1 MGILKRSAVLC
12 VAALFCWLVAPSTV
26 DAKKKANPG
35 GNQVRRATDHA
46 AETAT
51 LIAAGPSVAMTGI
64 STHQHNSNDALWPG
78 SGTAED
84 PFIVTFHPHEEHI
97 LMYLWKTMPC

>member
-26 DAKKKANPG
+26 DAKKKANAG

-51 LIAAGPSVAMTGI
+51 LIAAGPSVTLTGLVHI
-64 STHQHNSNDALWPG
+64 NIATMPHGLDLALLRIRLSLRFIHTNDN
-78 SGTAED
+78 
-84 PFIVTFHPHEEHI
+84 
-97 LMYLWKTMPC
+97 YLCTCGKTMPS